1 MGTSA
6 LAITDDHRDLADAAN
21 GQLRRLKS
29 LAAARA
35 TLDPDATDATHPAD
49 VWAAAVAVGWHG
61 LAIAEEHGGSGFGL
75 AELVVV
81 LEAHGR
87 NLCPGPFLPSVAAAV
102 VVDRCAT
109 DELRAQDASWAC
121 RR

>member
-29 LAAARA
+29 RAAARA
-35 TLDPDATDATHPAD
+35 TLDQDAAGATHPAD
-49 VWAAAVAVGWHG
+49 LWAAAVGVGWQG

-75 AELVVV
+75 PELAVV
-81 LEAHGR
+81 LEAQGR
-87 NLCPGPFLPSVAAAV
+87 ELCPGPFLPSSSAAV
-102 VVDRCAT
+102 VIDRCAT
-109 DELRAQDASWAC
+109 DTL
-121 RR
+121 